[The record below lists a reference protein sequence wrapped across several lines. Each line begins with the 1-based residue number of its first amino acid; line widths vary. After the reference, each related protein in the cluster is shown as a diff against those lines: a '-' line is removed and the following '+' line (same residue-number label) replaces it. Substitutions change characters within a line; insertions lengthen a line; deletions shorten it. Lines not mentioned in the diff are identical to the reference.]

1 MQNVLFQTLAKAGD
15 GAFVTDEDRRIIFWN
30 QAATEITGHT
40 YEEILDLPCHE
51 VLKGRDD
58 QGRLFCS
65 EHCRIAA
72 AALRKRAVKD
82 YDISISDKSGE
93 VRWINMSTLTYRANG
108 DELRM
113 LVHLFRDVT
122 KKKQSEQLIS
132 QLLKAAKALQNGRSP
147 QVPPPLLNGQPVAH
161 LTDREREVLSHLAQG
176 LSTNDI
182 ARSLSI
188 SPSTARNHIRNILQK
203 LHVHSR
209 LEAVVQA
216 YKQALVP
223 ED

>member
-1 MQNVLFQTLAKAGD
+1 MQNVLFQALAKAGD
-15 GAFVTDEDRRIIFWN
+15 GAFATDKDRRIIFWN
-30 QAATEITGHT
+30 QAATEITGYTH
-40 YEEILDLPCHE
+40 EEIAGIPCHE

-58 QGRLFCS
+58 QGELFCF

-72 AALRKRAVKD
+72 MTLHKRAVKD
-82 YDISISDKSGE
+82 YDIVISDKSGE
-93 VRWINMSTLTYRANG
+93 VRWINLSTLTFRASG
-108 DELRM
+108 DELRV

-132 QLLKAAKALQNGRSP
+132 QLLKAAKALQNGRSL
-147 QVPPPLLNGQPVAH
+147 QVPPPLPNGQPVAR
-161 LTDREREVLSHLAQG
+161 LTDREREVLSLLAQG

-188 SPSTARNHIRNILQK
+188 SPSTARNHVRNILQK
-203 LHVHSR
+203 LNVHSR

-216 YKQALVP
+216 YKQGLVP

>member
-15 GAFVTDEDRRIIFWN
+15 GAFVTNEDRRIIFWN
-30 QAATEITGHT
+30 QVATEITGYTH
-40 YEEILDLPCHE
+40 EEISGLPCHD

-58 QGRLFCS
+58 QGRPFCF

-72 AALRKRAVKD
+72 MALRKRAVKD
-82 YDISISDKSGE
+82 YDISISEKSGE
-93 VRWINMSTLTYRANG
+93 VRWVNISTLTFRANG

-132 QLLKAAKALQNGRSP
+132 QLLKAAKALQNGSSP
-147 QVPPPLLNGQPVAH
+147 HVPPPLLNGQPVAY
-161 LTDREREVLSHLAQG
+161 LTDREREVLSLLAQG

-203 LHVHSR
+203 LQVHSR

-216 YKQALVP
+216 YRQGLVP